1 MHDIEDTLLNVARK
15 AANKLDELVDSFDDK
30 VALQATKMALDAYL
44 KIRTDDT
51 QRMELRV
58 NALERMTPEQIQDF
72 IGKLDSLD
80 KDPLEQRL
88 TAIVVPTA
96 IDYSNDV

>member
-1 MHDIEDTLLNVARK
+1 VHDIEDTLLNVARK